1 MADLLADFE
10 PQPIIAKKFNINSDD
25 DVPAW
30 KKKQLNNR
38 GLQL

>member
-1 MADLLADFE
+1 MAGLLANFE
-10 PQPIIAKKFNINSDD
+10 AQPIITKKININSDD